1 MREKVK
7 PLSEESIV
15 TQIYAIAWIFELWS
29 NGKLQKY
36 RDSRVYKRLCLS
48 RKTQCI
54 VEYDRMMNGEFV
66 K

>member
-15 TQIYAIAWIFELWS
+15 AQRYAPAWIFELWS
-29 NGKLQKY
+29 NDKLQKY

-48 RKTQCI
+48 RKTQSV
-54 VEYDRMMNGEFV
+54 VEYDRMMNGEIV
-66 K
+66 E